1 MNLDDNQIGIRSLFS
16 LLLAHPMQSLSIE
29 QSVRRN
35 WTEDEVTLALVLY
48 VQMSSGQ
55 YTHGNPYVIKLAQ
68 QIDRT
73 PNAVALKL
81 SNLMRLDP
89 KHARK
94 GVSGMSHGSKIDE
107 AVWHRYIGDDP
118 QTADLTRLFDAA
130 ERIGE
135 EKGISE
141 DVYVPGFKS
150 IKVPDPM
157 AKTERFYLAKTRLHQ
172 DMFSNAV
179 LSSYAWKCAITGLS
193 ERSLVEAAHIRPWKD
208 SSEMRLQPSNGIALS
223 VTMHRAFDKNLL
235 GISPDMKCEFS
246 RELLRSVAEGSA
258 AAEFLAQLNHQ
269 SLQMPEKFQPNRDFL
284 SERYQE
290 YLNTERN
297 R

>member
-1 MNLDDNQIGIRSLFS
+1 
-16 LLLAHPMQSLSIE
+16 MQSLSIE

-130 ERIGE
+130 ER
-135 EKGISE
+135 
-141 DVYVPGFKS
+141 
-150 IKVPDPM
+150 
-157 AKTERFYLAKTRLHQ
+157 
-172 DMFSNAV
+172 
-179 LSSYAWKCAITGLS
+179 
-193 ERSLVEAAHIRPWKD
+193 
-208 SSEMRLQPSNGIALS
+208 
-223 VTMHRAFDKNLL
+223 
-235 GISPDMKCEFS
+235 
-246 RELLRSVAEGSA
+246 
-258 AAEFLAQLNHQ
+258 
-269 SLQMPEKFQPNRDFL
+269 
-284 SERYQE
+284 
-290 YLNTERN
+290 
-297 R
+297 